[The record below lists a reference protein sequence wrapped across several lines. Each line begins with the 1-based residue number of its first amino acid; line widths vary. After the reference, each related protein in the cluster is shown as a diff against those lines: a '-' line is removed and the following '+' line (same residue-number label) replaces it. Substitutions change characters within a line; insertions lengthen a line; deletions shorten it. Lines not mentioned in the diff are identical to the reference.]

1 MTKQRIVFFNKNYI
15 IEIVLL
21 CQLLYF
27 YLLEVSMCLLSFY
40 CHIEENS
47 QKQLNVLFV
56 LGHNF

>member
-27 YLLEVSMCLLSFY
+27 YLLEVSMRLLSFY